1 MKAVIISE
9 FGGTEVLK
17 IHEVERPT
25 PMDDEILVKV
35 YASGVNPVDWVVRE
49 GGNDI
54 LRPFLKLPLIL
65 GWDTAGIVEEV
76 GSNVADFKKGDEVYG
91 VPNFP
96 GNGSYAE
103 YVVGKV
109 SQFASK
115 PKSISF
121 NEAAGVPLTGL
132 VASNALFELGKL
144 QAGQRVFIHG
154 ASGGVGSLAVQL
166 AKAKGAYVIA
176 SASTSNQD
184 YLKQIGADETIDYKT
199 QKFEDL
205 LHDIDLVFD
214 GSPLRDDNERLKGI
228 SILKNR
234 GIFVSVN
241 VDFPLSDK
249 AKASLESKN
258 AKGELLALQT
268 NHRYWLNEMAE
279 LIDNGKMKVTISK
292 VYPLEEVAEAHKESA
307 TWHVRG
313 KLILEVRKENKD
325 GKKN

>member
-1 MKAVIISE
+1 MKAVVISE

-17 IHEVERPT
+17 IQEMERPI
-25 PMDDEILVKV
+25 PMDNEILVKV

-54 LRPFLKLPLIL
+54 LRPFLKLPMIL

-76 GSNVADFKKGDEVYG
+76 GNDVTDFKKGDEVYG

-103 YVVGKV
+103 YVAAKA
-109 SQFASK
+109 SQFALK
-115 PKSISF
+115 PKSASF
-121 NEAAGVPLTGL
+121 NEAAGVPLAGL
-132 VASNALFELGKL
+132 VACNALFELGKL

-166 AKAKGAYVIA
+166 AKAKGAYVIG
-176 SASTSNQD
+176 SASTSNQA
-184 YLKQIGADETIDYKT
+184 YLKEIGADETIDYKT
-199 QKFEDL
+199 QKFEEL

-228 SILKNR
+228 SILKNG

-249 AKASLESKN
+249 AKESLGSKN
-258 AKGELLALQT
+258 AKGELLTLQT
-268 NHRYWLNEMAE
+268 NHRYWLNEMAK
-279 LIDNGKMKVTISK
+279 LLDNGEMKVTVSK

-313 KLILEVRKENKD
+313 KLILEVRKEE
-325 GKKN
+325 